1 MHPNTK
7 DLTWMKFWKLL
18 VLNISKDRWNKKQ
31 IKFDCK
37 CDCWNNHTVTAES
50 LRWWKSKS
58 CGCLRENA
66 PNKIQDREYA
76 IWKQLYNSWI
86 VKQNKKWW
94 VIWWITFE
102 EFKILA
108 NWLCFYCWMEWVN
121 KLTDRWHYKL
131 NWKLVSDTVIIY
143 NWIDRIDSDWWY
155 TKDNTV
161 TCCKYCN
168 RAKMD
173 LKQDEFLSHIK
184 RIYEYKI
191 K

>member
-1 MHPNTK
+1 
-7 DLTWMKFWKLL
+7 
-18 VLNISKDRWNKKQ
+18 
-31 IKFDCK
+31 
-37 CDCWNNHTVTAES
+37 
-50 LRWWKSKS
+50 
-58 CGCLRENA
+58 
-66 PNKIQDREYA
+66 
-76 IWKQLYNSWI
+76 
-86 VKQNKKWW
+86 
-94 VIWWITFE
+94 
-102 EFKILA
+102 
-108 NWLCFYCWMEWVN
+108 MEWVN